1 MAILKGVKDKIDVKV
16 TAEVASDNGRT
27 INVPF
32 VTTFR
37 KLTAEEVDQARELIT
52 VEKDDHGKITKDA
65 ADVDVIM
72 DSYLLDWSNVPT
84 ETGEPFPYN
93 PDNLA
98 EMLEAPEY
106 RDALYRGFYEATFGK
121 VALKKILSL
130 LGQVGH

>member
-1 MAILKGVKDKIDVKV
+1 MAVLKGVKDKIDVKV
-16 TAEVASDNGRT
+16 TAEIEMDNGRSM
-27 INVPF
+27 NVPF

-52 VEKDDHGKITKDA
+52 VEKDDHGNITKDA
-65 ADVDVIM
+65 IGVEVIM
-72 DSYLLDWSNVPT
+72 DTYLLGWSNVPT
-84 ETGEPFPYN
+84 ETGEPFPYT

-98 EMLEAPEY
+98 EMLTAPEY